1 MYWNKITSEIYQRHE
16 YLFRLFVHSK
26 NISTVSKIPQILKIS
41 TALAADMAEGH
52 NKCQRL
58 SFLFPTASESALWI
72 AVGAVLALMKADF
85 LPAIENLPAFS
96 KGQRLILDNKW
107 VVEFDGEEKITGQK
121 FMWLKFKNQKNVFN
135 SRKTFPVSERLRFQ
149 PTATLKQLTLMENM
163 PPQSSIPFC
172 PLDQLIE
179 IKSYG
184 NRSIFSNRV
193 ILISQVGKTR
203 DFTSNTL
210 VSESANIDPVPL
222 KDLFQWGS
230 IDIEGNIELWSSHQV
245 EAEPVIAVAS
255 SLTGVRE
262 YFQSE
267 HHVKPLIILNGSSS
281 FLNNLDSL
289 DDVLNIGCLVLSVME
304 QGEDEGIKLLS
315 ERSFKTWVWS
325 KNEICSLELSK
336 SEAHYYNKNSHF
348 APFQRSIRNYAKRKI
363 ESVTCDD
370 SLIQVTAEK
379 LSTFKR
385 EITAEMPDI
394 RELEVSLYGCLLP
407 LARLVRPVEYSGGTK
422 WKQKI
427 EKRFQKVES
436 EFFRNKLWLKEKDE
450 TFIDGLIAD
459 LKEICLQGG
468 LRTKGKVKVLKEL
481 ILAHTGV
488 NVAVIVDNVEEKL
501 IAERYWESCLEN
513 KDNIYFCGPNT
524 INAEIDYKC
533 MIICGWFRT
542 DKMNLLFDSCL
553 APEIKVLTYPFENIW
568 FRSAMNKRNR
578 NMVHGLHISEK
589 AKLLNCDSAD
599 LPEDDQN
606 DEYEQKPV
614 DTDKDFDISE
624 FELQLRLQR
633 RTAFINAVSP
643 GEATTEAIPVDLSE
657 DRFAFLTKSF
667 KVAVVND
674 LLSGK
679 ATEAD
684 EIPRKT
690 VAELKAGDYVIFR
703 EGAESDLIREIAD
716 RGLEKAGKKNLLQ
729 IARIWKQAL
738 RNFEKKAGRLVS
750 DILIK
755 KSGEY
760 HQGDASTVVAY
771 ILKEKGCNK
780 HPQTIRN
787 WLTNDDLIGPRDERD
802 LQIIADTTGD
812 TELQSRLQDVRLAIK
827 EVRGAHLQASS
838 FLARKLIESL
848 PSYLKSSTTQTMTI
862 EIEGIGN
869 AVVAQ
874 VEYVAEEPAT
884 ISTAK
889 VNRLFMEEE

>member
-1 MYWNKITSEIYQRHE
+1 MYWNKIKSEINQRHE
-16 YLFRLFVHSK
+16 YLFRFFAHSE
-26 NISTVSKIPQILKIS
+26 NISTASKIPRILKIS
-41 TALAADMAEGH
+41 TALTADMAEGH

-58 SFLFPTASESALWI
+58 AFLFPTASESALWI
-72 AVGAVLALMKADF
+72 AVGAALALMKADF
-85 LPAIENLPAFS
+85 ISAIENLPAFS

-107 VVEFDGEEKITGQK
+107 VVEFDGEEKINGQK
-121 FMWLKFKNQKNVFN
+121 FMWLKFKNQKNVFS
-135 SRKTFPVSERLRFQ
+135 SRKIFPVSERLRLQ
-149 PTATLKQLTLMENM
+149 PTVTLKQLTLMENI
-163 PPQSSIPFC
+163 PPQSSIPVC

-184 NRSIFSNRV
+184 NRSIFFNRI
-193 ILISQVGKTR
+193 ILISRVGKTR
-203 DFTSNTL
+203 DFTSNTFVS
-210 VSESANIDPVPL
+210 VSENSNTVPF

-230 IDIEGNIELWSSHQV
+230 IDIEGNIEPWSSYQL
-245 EAEPVIAVAS
+245 EAEPALAVAS
-255 SLTGVRE
+255 NIAGLRE

-267 HHVKPLIILNGSSS
+267 HHIKPLIILDGSSS

-289 DDVLNIGCLVLSVME
+289 DDVLATDCPVVSVME
-304 QGEDEGIKLLS
+304 QGEDEGIRLLS

-325 KNEICSLELSK
+325 ENEIRSLELSNP
-336 SEAHYYNKNSHF
+336 EAHYYKKNSCF
-348 APFQRSIRNYAKRKI
+348 AAFQRSIRNYAKRKI
-363 ESVTCDD
+363 EPVTCDD
-370 SLIQVTAEK
+370 SLIQATAEK
-379 LSTFKR
+379 VNTFNR
-385 EITAEMPDI
+385 EINSEIPDI
-394 RELEVSLYGCLLP
+394 RTLKGMLYGCLLP
-407 LARLVRPVEYSGGTK
+407 LARLVRPVEYSGGTE

-427 EKRFQKVES
+427 EKRFQRVES
-436 EFFRNKLWLKEKDE
+436 EFFRNKLWFKDVS
-450 TFIDGLIAD
+450 FIDGLISD
-459 LKEICLQGG
+459 LKEIYLQGG
-468 LRTKGKVKVLKEL
+468 LRTKGKVLKEL

-501 IAERYWESCLEN
+501 IAEHYWESCLEN
-513 KDNIYFCGPNT
+513 KDNVYFCGPNT
-524 INAEIDYKC
+524 INAEIDYKY
-533 MIICGWFRT
+533 MIICGWLAPG
-542 DKMNLLFDSCL
+542 KMNLLFDSCL

-568 FRSAMNKRNR
+568 FQSAMNKRKR

-589 AKLLNCDSAD
+589 AKLLNLDSAD

-606 DEYEQKPV
+606 DEYEQEPV
-614 DTDKDFDISE
+614 DPDKDFDISE

-633 RTAFINAVSP
+633 RTAFVNAVSP

-690 VAELKAGDYVIFR
+690 VAELKTGDYVIFR

-729 IARIWKQAL
+729 VAGIWKQAL

-750 DILIK
+750 DMLKK

-760 HQGDASTVVAY
+760 CQGDASSVVAY
-771 ILKEKGCNK
+771 ILKEKGCNR

-787 WLTNDDLIGPRDERD
+787 WLTNDDLIGPRSEKD

-812 TELQSRLQDVRLAIK
+812 TELKSRLQDVRFAIK
-827 EVRGAHLQASS
+827 EVRGAHLQASR

-848 PSYLKSSTTQTMTI
+848 PDYLKSSTTQTMTV

-874 VEYVAEEPAT
+874 VEYVAEEPIT

-889 VNRLFMEEE
+889 VNRLFMEAE

>member
-1 MYWNKITSEIYQRHE
+1 MYWSKIKSEINQRHE
-16 YLFRLFVHSK
+16 YLFRLFAHSK
-26 NISTVSKIPQILKIS
+26 NISTASKVPRILKIS
-41 TALAADMAEGH
+41 TALTADMAEGH

-58 SFLFPTASESALWI
+58 AFLFPTASESALWI

-107 VVEFDGEEKITGQK
+107 VIEFDGEEKINGQK
-121 FMWLKFKNQKNVFN
+121 FMWLKFKNQKNVFS
-135 SRKTFPVSERLRFQ
+135 SRKIFPVSERLRLQ
-149 PTATLKQLTLMENM
+149 PTATLKQLTLMDNI
-163 PPQSSIPFC
+163 PSQSSTPAC
-172 PLDQLIE
+172 PLDQLME

-184 NRSIFSNRV
+184 NRSIFFNRV
-193 ILISQVGKTR
+193 ILVSRVGKTR
-203 DFTSNTL
+203 DFISNTL
-210 VSESANIDPVPL
+210 VSTSGNSNPVPF

-230 IDIEGNIELWSSHQV
+230 MDIEGNIEPWSSHQV

-255 SLTGVRE
+255 SIAGLRE

-267 HHVKPLIILNGSSS
+267 HHVKPLIILDGNSS

-289 DDVLNIGCLVLSVME
+289 DDVLATGYPVVSVME
-304 QGEDEGIKLLS
+304 QGEDEGIRLLS

-325 KNEICSLELSK
+325 ENEIRSLELSN
-336 SEAHYYNKNSHF
+336 SEAHYYKKNSHF
-348 APFQRSIRNYAKRKI
+348 APFRRLIRNYAKRKI
-363 ESVTCDD
+363 EPVTCDD
-370 SLIQVTAEK
+370 SLIQATAEK
-379 LSTFKR
+379 LNTFNR
-385 EITAEMPDI
+385 EINSEIPDI
-394 RELEVSLYGCLLP
+394 RTLKEMLYGCLLP
-407 LARLVRPVEYSGGTK
+407 LARLVRPVKYSGGTE

-427 EKRFQKVES
+427 EKQFQRVDS
-436 EFFRNKLWLKEKDE
+436 ELSRNRLWLTEE
-450 TFIDGLIAD
+450 ENSFIDGLISD
-459 LKEICLQGG
+459 LREIFSRGG
-468 LRTKGKVKVLKEL
+468 LREKGKAKVLQEL
-481 ILAHTGV
+481 IQAHTGE
-488 NVAVIVDNVEEKL
+488 NVVVIVNNVEEKL
-501 IAERYWESCLEN
+501 IAENYWKSHLEN
-513 KDNIYFCGPNT
+513 INSVYFCGPNT
-524 INAEIDYKC
+524 INAEVDYNC
-533 MIICGWFRT
+533 IIICGWLGT

-553 APEIKVLTYPFENIW
+553 APDIKVLTYPFENIW
-568 FRSAMNKRNR
+568 FQSAMNKRKR

-589 AKLLNCDSAD
+589 AKLLNLDSAD

-606 DEYEQKPV
+606 DEYEQEPV
-614 DTDKDFDISE
+614 DPDKDFDISE

-633 RTAFINAVSP
+633 RTAFVNAVSS

-690 VAELKAGDYVIFR
+690 VAELKTGDYVIFR

-729 IARIWKQAL
+729 VAGIWKQAL
-738 RNFEKKAGRLVS
+738 RNLEKKAGRLVS
-750 DILIK
+750 DILRK

-760 HQGDASTVVAY
+760 YQGDASAVVAHL
-771 ILKEKGCNK
+771 LKEKGCNR

-787 WLTNDDLIGPRDERD
+787 WLTNDDLIGPRSEKD

-812 TELQSRLQDVRLAIK
+812 TELKSRLQDVRLAIK
-827 EVRGAHLQASS
+827 EVRGAHLQASG

-848 PSYLKSSTTQTMTI
+848 PGYLKSSTTQTMTV